1 MEKLG
6 EDMERTREV
15 YRYVCDSS
23 KVLFVFGK
31 VDVLR
36 KSLCLDLKMWRIA
49 LMDCV
54 VSFLLLLFFFFCLNE
69 DCVVFKVCFFA

>member
-1 MEKLG
+1 MYEELDAPKTWSAQ
-6 EDMERTREV
+6 ERCIGKFV
-15 YRYVCDSS
+15 I
-23 KVLFVFGK
+23 LQNFFVFGK

-54 VSFLLLLFFFFCLNE
+54 VSFLNE
-69 DCVVFKVCFFA
+69 DCVAWFPNLNQTQTL